1 MFCLIALER
10 AIMQYHSEKMSN
22 INRSLRD
29 LWRSTYRGN
38 DIDHIEI
45 VTDEP
50 AGGDASAN
58 AALRRSK
65 LNYRVVGKFQ
75 AYSYSIDSLQLRNIV
90 LRAGDG
96 EARPADGYARPL
108 QCGPESARIAA
119 HPPGARRSVLRAVRS
134 TRAR

>member
-1 MFCLIALER
+1 
-10 AIMQYHSEKMSN
+10 MQYHSEKMSN

-75 AYSYSIDSLQLRNIV
+75 AYCYLFIVTYFISEINQEAFLEACFFHEPYHRHYSLVDLGKKIFNYCL
-90 LRAGDG
+90 
-96 EARPADGYARPL
+96 
-108 QCGPESARIAA
+108 ES
-119 HPPGARRSVLRAVRS
+119 SKF
-134 TRAR
+134 